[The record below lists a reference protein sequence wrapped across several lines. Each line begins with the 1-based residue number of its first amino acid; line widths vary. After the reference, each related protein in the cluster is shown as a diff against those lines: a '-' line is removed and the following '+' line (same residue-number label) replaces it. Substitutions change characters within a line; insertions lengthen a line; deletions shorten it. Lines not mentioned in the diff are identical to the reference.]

1 MKQRVI
7 AFARIDEVPDA
18 LTALRD
24 VESRLDPEDDFLQH
38 EAPQAIALAY
48 ARVSER
54 EFTRGNYSAA
64 LALLD
69 RAHDRAPEST
79 VYVTRREQMHEV
91 AQLEQMLAEGR
102 PSSAEEIERRLLD
115 IRENEGPQYYAIRS
129 RLAEVLARRI
139 ERLQA
144 SAPEEAGRL
153 LELGQNVFAGASA
166 IDALAPV
173 DGVTEENGA
182 GRPVGEDAQEKYEP
196 EVVARAGCC
205 APRRS
210 HIPVQQP
217 LAERYRLA
225 FTPCRER
232 SSSHDLRSFRRPSD
246 CRRRRHPVCGTSSA
260 NRRRTLRES
269 MRHHCRYR
277 AS

>member
-24 VESRLDPEDDFLQH
+24 VEPRLDPEDDFLQH

-182 GRPVGEDAQEKYEP
+182 GRPVGEEAQENT
-196 EVVARAGCC
+196 
-205 APRRS
+205 S
-210 HIPVQQP
+210 
-217 LAERYRLA
+217 
-225 FTPCRER
+225 
-232 SSSHDLRSFRRPSD
+232 LR
-246 CRRRRHPVCGTSSA
+246 
-260 NRRRTLRES
+260 
-269 MRHHCRYR
+269 
-277 AS
+277 

>member
-69 RAHDRAPEST
+69 RAHDRAPDST

-102 PSSAEEIERRLLD
+102 PSSAEEIERRMLD

-153 LELGQNVFAGASA
+153 LELGLNVFAGASA

-173 DGVTEENGA
+173 DGVTEEA
-182 GRPVGEDAQEKYEP
+182 GRPVGEDAQETT
-196 EVVARAGCC
+196 
-205 APRRS
+205 S
-210 HIPVQQP
+210 
-217 LAERYRLA
+217 
-225 FTPCRER
+225 
-232 SSSHDLRSFRRPSD
+232 LR
-246 CRRRRHPVCGTSSA
+246 
-260 NRRRTLRES
+260 
-269 MRHHCRYR
+269 
-277 AS
+277 

>member
-48 ARVSER
+48 ARVSEH

-166 IDALAPV
+166 IDALAPI
-173 DGVTEENGA
+173 DGVTEEKEA
-182 GRPVGEDAQEKYEP
+182 GRPVGEDAQETT
-196 EVVARAGCC
+196 
-205 APRRS
+205 S
-210 HIPVQQP
+210 
-217 LAERYRLA
+217 
-225 FTPCRER
+225 
-232 SSSHDLRSFRRPSD
+232 LR
-246 CRRRRHPVCGTSSA
+246 
-260 NRRRTLRES
+260 
-269 MRHHCRYR
+269 
-277 AS
+277 